1 MRLVEEHLSLKAFVV
16 LMKSSK
22 SVMDIIEKDIRTYG
36 MKTSQF
42 IVLKALYHKGKLTIQ
57 QISEAV
63 LIKTGS
69 ITYVIDQLE
78 MKGWLKREP
87 CQKDRRV
94 VYIPLTNN
102 GKQIMEEIFP
112 KHWAVIEEIFSV
124 LSVEEKEQM
133 IDILKKV
140 GQKGVCTS

>member
-1 MRLVEEHLSLKAFVV
+1 
-16 LMKSSK
+16 
-22 SVMDIIEKDIRTYG
+22 
-36 MKTSQF
+36 
-42 IVLKALYHKGKLTIQ
+42 YHKGKLTIQ

-94 VYIPLTNN
+94 VYIQLTNN

-112 KHWAVIEEIFSV
+112 KHWAAIEEIFSV
-124 LSVEEKEQM
+124 FSEEEKEQM
-133 IDILKKV
+133 IENLEQV
-140 GQKGVCTS
+140 GQKAVCTSRKRQQAFTILQQLLVIPKKMRISMPMS